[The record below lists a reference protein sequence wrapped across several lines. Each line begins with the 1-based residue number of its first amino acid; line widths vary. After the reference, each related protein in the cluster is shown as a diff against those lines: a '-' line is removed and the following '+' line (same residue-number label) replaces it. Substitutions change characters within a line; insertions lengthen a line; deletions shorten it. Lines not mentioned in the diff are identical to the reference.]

1 MTISN
6 HVNFEML
13 LQKLLIQ
20 KILKEKIWQN
30 TGNVLKER
38 F

>member
-6 HVNFEML
+6 RVNFEML